1 MGEATTEDVSGSRTF
16 SGVTVVVARPE
27 SQAHG
32 LVDLLEARGADVVA
46 VPLIQIVELDCREE
60 LVRAAVG
67 LTAEDWIVVSSS
79 NAAAALVAATTP
91 GGSEARSNAKVAA
104 VGPATAASLPR
115 VDLVP
120 ARNSAAGLVE
130 ELPSGHGRVV
140 VLQAAGGAPT
150 LVDGLAAKGWQ
161 VQRIDTHVAVPN
173 VPSAGEQL
181 ALLKADAVVFT
192 SGSQARAWAVVL
204 GSAAPPVVV
213 AIGPQT
219 AHDARAAGMNVTAV
233 ADEHT
238 LPGVVAALERA
249 LGR

>member
-1 MGEATTEDVSGSRTF
+1 
-16 SGVTVVVARPE
+16 
-27 SQAHG
+27 
-32 LVDLLEARGADVVA
+32 
-46 VPLIQIVELDCREE
+46 
-60 LVRAAVG
+60 
-67 LTAEDWIVVSSS
+67 
-79 NAAAALVAATTP
+79 
-91 GGSEARSNAKVAA
+91 
-104 VGPATAASLPR
+104 
-115 VDLVP
+115 
-120 ARNSAAGLVE
+120 
-130 ELPSGHGRVV
+130 
-140 VLQAAGGAPT
+140 
-150 LVDGLAAKGWQ
+150 
-161 VQRIDTHVAVPN
+161 VQRVDTHVAVPN

-219 AHDARAAGMNVTAV
+219 AHDARAAGMNVPAL